1 MIEIAFDKND
11 NNEFLNQI
19 RPAICIKD
27 EVLSSFDEYRQ
38 MAQQILEQ
46 YSKEQIILIRN
57 NSEEISSNLLAVAL
71 FVQSCLMETK
81 TECVVFKVKEYE
93 KALNSY
99 KPYVALT
106 IALKYAIRLC
116 NQPINDVYREIE
128 NMSYLGINIKR
139 DYIMKLILLTI
150 EGNKDGYNLKTNSLE
165 EAIIAAS
172 TFKAISLKGTN
183 KKHLAKILITNKE
196 EIVNIDKA
204 INIITNNF
212 LSDIN

>member
-1 MIEIAFDKND
+1 
-11 NNEFLNQI
+11 
-19 RPAICIKD
+19 
-27 EVLSSFDEYRQ
+27 
-38 MAQQILEQ
+38 
-46 YSKEQIILIRN
+46 
-57 NSEEISSNLLAVAL
+57 
-71 FVQSCLMETK
+71 METK